1 MSEPKQNEPKQC
13 KKCKEFS
20 KSFYSKTV
28 CWSCRKKYLKEYY
41 QNNKNK
47 IKKYKKKYRENNK
60 KEIAHKKKEYY
71 LKNKNKIKKYKQKY
85 EVENKNNIL
94 EKKREYYLK
103 NKNVIIK
110 KTKDN
115 YKKNKKK
122 YKKYYSDY
130 YNKNKNKIKK
140 RNKEYINKRIK
151 KDAVFK
157 LRKSVSLLIR
167 LALQKEGALKKTS
180 CIKKLPYTIQEL
192 KNHLESQFE
201 PWMNWDNWGIYDK
214 ESWDDDD
221 SSTWTWQID
230 HIIPQSKLPYD
241 SMDHPNFKKC
251 WALSNLRP
259 LKSKENLTKSN
270 KEKKN

>member
-1 MSEPKQNEPKQC
+1 MSEPKQCIRC
-13 KKCKEFS
+13 KRFS
-20 KSFYSKTV
+20 ESFYSKTV
-28 CWSCRKKYLKEYY
+28 CWDCRKHYLKDYY
-41 QNNKNK
+41 KKNKNK
-47 IKKYKKKYRENNK
+47 IKKYKKQYRKNNK
-60 KEIAHKKKEYY
+60 KEIANKKKEYCK
-71 LKNKNKIKKYKQKY
+71 KNKDKIKAYKKYY
-85 EVENKNNIL
+85 ESKNKDAIL
-94 EKKREYYLK
+94 DKKKRYYQK

-110 KTKDN
+110 KRKDN
-115 YKKNKKK
+115 YKKNKNK

-157 LRKSVSLLIR
+157 LRRSVSLLIR
-167 LALQKEGALKKTS
+167 LALKKEEALKKTS

-192 KNHLESQFE
+192 KKHLEAQFE
-201 PWMNWDNWGIYDK
+201 PWMTWENWGVYKK
-214 ESWDDDD
+214 ELWDDDD

-270 KEKKN
+270 K